1 MKTMITN
8 VKPEE
13 DPKVKEMLANLTN
26 AVKEAVKAGIEAAFD
41 DGEDDGRQ
49 EQANN
54 VNPMFGGRQ
63 QQQPKGL
70 AAFKLP
76 KAEG

>member
-8 VKPEE
+8 VKPQE

-26 AVKEAVKAGIEAAFD
+26 AVKEAMLAGIEAAC
-41 DGEDDGRQ
+41 EDVEENGRQ

-54 VNPMFGGRQ
+54 ANPMFGGRQ